1 MSLSA
6 HPSVGVLSDYASGAL
21 HTAPGVVVLAHLQFC
36 TCCQGAV
43 RTFEEVG
50 GALLHAA
57 PPERMGLAALG
68 RVLKGIEDV
77 QPTRARPGS
86 RRRARTFSRRVVGI
100 ELGARRFLAPGRW
113 FVTLRASQRR
123 NWRLYMLRA
132 PAGPQHAAWPGGAM
146 VCVLDG
152 GFRRGGRSY
161 RVGDFA
167 AFPQG
172 SRRRLAVISGGAFV
186 AIVAAK
192 RSWAATQ
199 LWGANSS

>member
-1 MSLSA
+1 MNLSA

-36 TCCQGAV
+36 SCCEDAV

-50 GALLHAA
+50 GALLHSA

-68 RVLKGIEDV
+68 RVLKGIENV
-77 QPTRARPGS
+77 QPTRVRPGS
-86 RRRARTFSRRVVGI
+86 RRRAREFSRRVAGV
-100 ELGARRFLAPGRW
+100 ERGARRFLAPGRW

-123 NWRLYMLRA
+123 DWRLYMLRA
-132 PAGPQHAAWPGGAM
+132 PAGLQRAWPGGAM
-146 VCVLDG
+146 VCVLNG

-167 AFPQG
+167 AFPLG
-172 SRRRLAVISGGAFV
+172 LRRRLAVISGGALV
-186 AIVAAK
+186 ALVAAK
-192 RSWAATQ
+192 RSWAAAK
-199 LWGANSS
+199 L